1 MKSSSSKSLQTMFD
15 PVLPDAM
22 LPRDCLLEQG
32 WSPVPL
38 NPFKLSLILF
48 TWCFAPYGLFTGTR
62 MESSSSESLQTMF
75 DPVLPDAMLPSDCLL
90 EQGWSPVPRNPF
102 KLCLILF
109 YLMLCSLGIVCW
121 SKDGVQFFRIPS
133 KLSLILFYL
142 MLYSLGIV
150 YWNKDGVQF
159 LGIPSNYQD

>member
-1 MKSSSSKSLQTMFD
+1 MFD

-22 LPRDCLLEQG
+22 LLRDCLLEQG
-32 WSPVPL
+32 WSPVL
-38 NPFKLSLILF
+38 
-48 TWCFAPYGLFTGTR
+48 
-62 MESSSSESLQTMF
+62 
-75 DPVLPDAMLPSDCLL
+75 
-90 EQGWSPVPRNPF
+90 
-102 KLCLILF
+102 
-109 YLMLCSLGIVCW
+109 
-121 SKDGVQFFRIPS
+121 RIPS

>member
-15 PVLPDAM
+15 PVLPDVM

-75 DPVLPDAMLPSDCLL
+75 DPVLPDAMLPRDCLLEQGWSPVLQNPFKTIFDPVLPDAILPRDCLL

-102 KLCLILF
+102 KLSGLIF
-109 YLMLCSLGIVCW
+109 HSN
-121 SKDGVQFFRIPS
+121 PS
-133 KLSLILFYL
+133 IS
-142 MLYSLGIV
+142 
-150 YWNKDGVQF
+150 
-159 LGIPSNYQD
+159 